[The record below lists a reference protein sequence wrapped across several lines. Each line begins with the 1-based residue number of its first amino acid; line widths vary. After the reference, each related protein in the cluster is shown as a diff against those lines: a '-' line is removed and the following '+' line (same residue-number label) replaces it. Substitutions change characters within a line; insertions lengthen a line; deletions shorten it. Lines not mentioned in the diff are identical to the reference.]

1 MIRNAVITDQTEVAV
16 LLYNALH
23 EIAEKLTGGN
33 THEEVLAGLRHW
45 FSQPGNRLSY
55 ENCLIA
61 EQDGRPVGVIVLYHG
76 NEANRLDAPI
86 VTYLRKLHGDASI
99 ILEKEA
105 DDDEYYIDTLSVH
118 PDYSG
123 KGIGSALI
131 QKAEEQCQ
139 MLGYHKIAILA
150 DMSNTRA
157 LSLYKHRGYIH
168 DYTITLVGEPFAH
181 LSKTFMT

>member
-1 MIRNAVITDQTEVAV
+1 MIRNATITDQAEVAV

-33 THEEVLAGLRHW
+33 TYEEVLTGLRYW

-61 EQDGRPVGVIVLYHG
+61 EQDGHPVGVIVLYHG
-76 NEANRLDAPI
+76 SEASRLDEPI

-105 DDDEYYIDTLSVH
+105 GDDEYYIDTLSVH

-123 KGIGSALI
+123 RGIGSTLMR
-131 QKAEEQCQ
+131 KAEEQCL

-150 DMSNTRA
+150 DLSNTRA
-157 LSLYKHRGYIH
+157 LSLYRYRGYTQ
-168 DYTITLVGEPFAH
+168 DYTITLVGESFAH
-181 LSKTFMT
+181 LSKTFII